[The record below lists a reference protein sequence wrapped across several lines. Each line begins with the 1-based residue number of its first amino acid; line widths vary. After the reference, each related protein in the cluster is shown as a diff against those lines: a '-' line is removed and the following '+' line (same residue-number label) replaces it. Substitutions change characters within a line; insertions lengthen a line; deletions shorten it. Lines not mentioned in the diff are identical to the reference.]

1 MTALLDYVNPQQGS
15 DSEFH
20 YSTGNTLPLAG
31 PPYAMTHW
39 SIENR
44 DDVRF
49 FTPRS
54 RCFHGIR
61 ATHQPSPWIG
71 DYGTFLILPQTGP
84 ELLDPE
90 ARIGVYDPRRLRFT
104 PAGFSL
110 HLNRYRVDVDLAATA
125 RCAWLRFTFPAEVP
139 KRIIFDLKC
148 GRSELKQDGSHT
160 FHGHTS
166 NHNGGVPENFRFHF
180 VAHCSAAVAK
190 FHCGV
195 LELPPETTVAELRIG
210 TSFLSPG
217 QAEQNL
223 RELAATLEETAAR
236 TTASWEE
243 KLAAIQ
249 VDADERTCRTL
260 YTCLHRTMLFPREFH
275 EFDGSGNPVH
285 YSPYSGTA
293 RPGVLYADN
302 GFWDTHRTVYP
313 LLSLLDP
320 ARYGEILSGWL
331 NAAREGG
338 WFPRWS
344 SPGYRSC
351 MTGTHIDAVYADAAV
366 KGIGG
371 FDLAEAWRYL
381 LKNAYEPVEPHGLFG
396 RRNLAEYIRYG
407 FVPDDQCEHAASRT
421 MDYAANDFCL
431 AQIAGILGDAVHCDD
446 LLRRSRNYRNLWNP
460 AAGILQGRRADGTF
474 SALSPTDWNRT
485 YIEGSSWQCGF
496 AVPHDPEGLIGLFGG
511 PAATVARLD
520 RMQEA
525 PPDFQT
531 GAYGK
536 EIHEMA
542 EMALAGFGQYAH
554 SNQPVHHVLWLY
566 TLAGARGKAAAAI
579 RRVTE
584 ELYTPDTLPGDEDNG
599 EMSGWYVFAQMGFYP
614 FCPGRPEYVLAAP
627 QHPMQIRLG
636 NGRML
641 ELAPGSAGTART
653 ISHSELLAGGKIQE
667 LHP

>member
-1 MTALLDYVNPQQGS
+1 M
-15 DSEFH
+15 
-20 YSTGNTLPLAG
+20 
-31 PPYAMTHW
+31 
-39 SIENR
+39 
-44 DDVRF
+44 
-49 FTPRS
+49 
-54 RCFHGIR
+54 
-61 ATHQPSPWIG
+61 
-71 DYGTFLILPQTGP
+71 
-84 ELLDPE
+84 
-90 ARIGVYDPRRLRFT
+90 
-104 PAGFSL
+104 
-110 HLNRYRVDVDLAATA
+110 
-125 RCAWLRFTFPAEVP
+125 
-139 KRIIFDLKC
+139 
-148 GRSELKQDGSHT
+148 
-160 FHGHTS
+160 
-166 NHNGGVPENFRFHF
+166 PENFRFHF

-210 TSFLSPG
+210 TSFLSPE
-217 QAEQNL
+217 QAERNL

-236 TTASWEE
+236 TAASWEE

-249 VDADERTCRTL
+249 VDADERTRRIL

-554 SNQPVHHVLWLY
+554 SNQ
-566 TLAGARGKAAAAI
+566 AGSPMCCGSTRWPGRAAKPPPRSAASRKNSIRPTPCRGMRTTARCPAGMCLHRWAFIPSAPAGRSMCSPRRSI
-579 RRVTE
+579 RCGSGSATAGCWSLRPAPPERPARFPTPNCSPE
-584 ELYTPDTLPGDEDNG
+584 EKSRNFTPDR
-599 EMSGWYVFAQMGFYP
+599 A
-614 FCPGRPEYVLAAP
+614 
-627 QHPMQIRLG
+627 
-636 NGRML
+636 
-641 ELAPGSAGTART
+641 
-653 ISHSELLAGGKIQE
+653 
-667 LHP
+667 